1 MRWDEP
7 APGEREAEDRSWDV
21 VRAAWAEEPR
31 PTYSRSPHR
40 RGLVAAAAA
49 IAVVAAAVFS
59 SPGRAVL
66 HSLQHA
72 VRGEKNAN
80 PALYSLPSGSSLLV
94 ESDRGV
100 WVVQRDGSKRLLRG
114 YRDAS
119 WSPHGVY
126 LAAVRGSELRAL
138 EPNGAVHWSIAR
150 PGRLSS
156 PRWSD
161 ATPPCCRI
169 AYLAGPTLRVVNG
182 DGTDDRLL
190 AAGVAPVAPAWR
202 PHTHVLAYVDTG
214 GLVRVL
220 EADTGR
226 LLRTIHPAQRPT
238 QLDWSADGR
247 FLLARGS
254 YSFELFGPGTRHV
267 QPLGPGAAP
276 GAARS
281 PLTGAA
287 LSPDGR
293 NIAVI
298 GQASRAGGT
307 HSILWRYARLGPGD
321 VRATGVF
328 AGAGRFADV
337 EWSPNGRWLLLN
349 WPNADQWLFIR
360 SAAVRKVRAVSNIRS
375 SFGPNARLAG
385 WCCR

>member
-31 PTYSRSPHR
+31 PTYSRSPHH

-226 LLRTIHPAQRPT
+226 LLRTIHPAQRPYG
-238 QLDWSADGR
+238 LEWSTDGR
-247 FLLARGS
+247 FLLVRGLH
-254 YSFELFGPGTRHV
+254 SFELFGPGTTHL
-267 QPLGPGAAP
+267 QPLGPGAGGAP
-276 GAARS
+276 VID
-281 PLTGAA
+281 AA
-287 LSPDGR
+287 LSPNGR
-293 NIAVI
+293 NIASI
-298 GQASRAGGT
+298 QRASTRAGT
-307 HSILWRYARLGPGD
+307 RSFLWRYSRLRPD
-321 VRATGVF
+321 EERATAVF
-328 AGAGRFADV
+328 AGAGRLADV
-337 EWSPNGRWLLLN
+337 EWSPDGRWLLLN
-349 WPNADQWLFIR
+349 WPSADQWLFIR

>member
-7 APGEREAEDRSWDV
+7 APDEREAEDRSWDV
-21 VRAAWAEEPR
+21 VRAAWAEQPR
-31 PTYSRSPHR
+31 PTYSRSSHR
-40 RGLVAAAAA
+40 WGLLAAAAA
-49 IAVVAAAVFS
+49 IAVVAAAAFS

-66 HSLQHA
+66 RSLQHA
-72 VRGEKNAN
+72 VRGEKNAK
-80 PALYSLPSGSSLLV
+80 PALYSLPSGSTLLV

-138 EPNGAVHWSIAR
+138 EPDGAVHWSIAR
-150 PGRLSS
+150 PGRLVS

-169 AYLAGPTLRVVNG
+169 AYVAGRTLRVVNG
-182 DGTDDRLL
+182 DGTRDRLV

-202 PHTHVLAYVDTG
+202 PHTHVLAYVDRNG
-214 GLVRVL
+214 VVQLL
-220 EADTGR
+220 EADSGR
-226 LLRTIHPAQRPT
+226 RLRTIRPAQRAYG
-238 QLDWSADGR
+238 LEWSSDGR
-247 FLLARGS
+247 FLLVRGGH
-254 YSFELFGPGTRHV
+254 SFELFGPGTRHL
-267 QPLGPGAAP
+267 QPLGPGASGAP
-276 GAARS
+276 VID
-281 PLTGAA
+281 AA
-287 LSPDGR
+287 LSPNGRSVASVQQVPARDGTR
-293 NIAVI
+293 
-298 GQASRAGGT
+298 SL
-307 HSILWRYARLGPGD
+307 LWRYSRLGPEE
-321 VRATGVF
+321 VRAAAVF

-337 EWSPNGRWLLLN
+337 EWSPDGRWLLLN
-349 WPNADQWLFIR
+349 WPTADQWLFIR
-360 SAAVRKVRAVSNIRS
+360 SATVRKIKAVSNIRS